1 MIIVSAISSFP
12 RKRESRSSL
21 VDSRFRGNDV
31 DVWVA
36 EFMIKAKYTIMSSIL
51 CFAKIGCLMLDAGY
65 WNASY
70 QHPASRHSF

>member
-36 EFMIKAKYTIMSSIL
+36 EFMIKAKTE
-51 CFAKIGCLMLDAGY
+51 
-65 WNASY
+65 N
-70 QHPASRHSF
+70 